1 MVNYVHDCS
10 NCASC
15 CVRVQSPA
23 LFFPFLDC
31 FAHVIVVPNQYASP
45 LFHFVHLVRLGCGC
59 LWYLTFECAQK
70 TFRETTVSKIA
81 KNSAFA
87 FGLK

>member
-45 LFHFVHLVRLGCGC
+45 LFQFVHLVRLGCGRSG
-59 LWYLTFECAQK
+59 YLTFECAQK

-81 KNSAFA
+81 KNGA
-87 FGLK
+87 FGFGLR